1 MKKIKISCEAVY
13 VIGILLLSLSV
24 AMITAS
30 GFGVSMIV
38 APAYIVSL
46 KVSFLTFGQAE
57 YVVQGILF
65 IVFCI
70 LMKKFKPVY
79 LCSFLTAIIY
89 GAVLDLWR
97 LIIPHFNPNITPVQ
111 SLPLYLRIIYFA
123 IGMLLTSLSV
133 SLFFRTYFCPQV
145 YDFFVKGV
153 SLKYK
158 LNRTKFKM
166 CFDATFLLISIA
178 LTFILFKRLNGVGIG
193 TVILT
198 CCNGMLIGFFGK
210 ILDKHFDFQPK
221 FPTLAKKFE
230 IE

>member
-1 MKKIKISCEAVY
+1 
-13 VIGILLLSLSV
+13 
-24 AMITAS
+24 
-30 GFGVSMIV
+30 MIV

-46 KVSFLTFGQAE
+46 KVSFLSFGQAE

-70 LMKKFKPVY
+70 LMKKFKGVY
-79 LCSFLTAIIY
+79 LFSFLTAIFY

-97 LIIPHFNPNITPVQ
+97 LIVPHFNPNITPSG
-111 SLPLYLRIIYFA
+111 SLPLYIRIIYFA
-123 IGMLLTSLSV
+123 IGMVLTSLSV
-133 SLFFRTYFCPQV
+133 ALFFKTYFYPQV

-153 SLKYK
+153 SAKYS

-193 TVILT
+193 TIILT
-198 CCNGMLIGFFGK
+198 CCNGMLIGFFDK
-210 ILDKHFDFQPK
+210 TLDKFFEFKPRFSNLAQK
-221 FPTLAKKFE
+221 FA